1 MEVQQYEH
9 VDGQGVLLF
18 SASIADVSHAR
29 RAAGTTGGVWVAHAA
44 GPLGPYE
51 IAEAEQITDDS
62 RYVGRLIQDRTTG
75 QWLLLTFGNK
85 DTLGN
90 FIGEIT
96 DPEPFYLPAASDEGR
111 AAQHP
116 RGQRPERTLPA

>member
-1 MEVQQYEH
+1 M
-9 VDGQGVLLF
+9 LLF
-18 SASIADVSHAR
+18 SASITDVSHAR

-51 IAEAEQITDDS
+51 IADAEQITDDS